1 MTDIPEGVP
10 LEGVELLQGE
20 GYNELLY
27 SHLLDGEGTRLTYTH
42 FTAKVYLTFISFLNY
57 WEQNTDHTK
66 YSILYSCH
74 HIFFHH
80 FLFSSLLTVPS
91 GNLEKRSNVCKQF
104 RVHKN
109 RKAGASQPSSKLA
122 AWKLLGRPIFSKLA
136 LIRWKVDISQGS
148 LYQFFKLRNI
158 LRLILFGLYLLLL
171 YRNRFSSCIRPFLL
185 HKK

>member
-122 AWKLLGRPIFSKLA
+122 AWQLLGRPIFFKISLNKMEGGYFSRITLPVFQIEKYSEADSFRTLSPPPVSK
-136 LIRWKVDISQGS
+136 
-148 LYQFFKLRNI
+148 
-158 LRLILFGLYLLLL
+158 
-171 YRNRFSSCIRPFLL
+171 
-185 HKK
+185 